1 MAAAIDELDSRAGD
15 QVSDGARDEGDP
27 PEGGDAT
34 TQGIYLKRLSSAQ
47 PATQLTRGPR
57 DGYDSSPDIS
67 PDGTRV
73 AFTRLDLDRR
83 DQPQR
88 PASRGRRQQGVGDPH
103 WSSGGS
109 RLLIQSYDEP
119 VENGGTSDEYTVK
132 PDGSRLLALT
142 HTGPNAVDFS
152 GDWSPDGRDI
162 VYIRGEQGIDHLEVR
177 VMSATGKDESLVAAC
192 DPALFCDN
200 PSWGTYAGPLPSIGR
215 R

>member
-1 MAAAIDELDSRAGD
+1 MA
-15 QVSDGARDEGDP
+15 
-27 PEGGDAT
+27 
-34 TQGIYLKRLSSAQ
+34 
-47 PATQLTRGPR
+47 
-57 DGYDSSPDIS
+57 
-67 PDGTRV
+67 
-73 AFTRLDLDRR
+73 
-83 DQPQR
+83 
-88 PASRGRRQQGVGDPH
+88 PASRSRASIWIVGTNRSGLHRVVGGSKAWGDPH
-103 WSSGGS
+103 WSSDGS

-152 GDWSPDGRDI
+152 GDWSPDGRHI